1 MSRIYGHHAMT
12 KNFLTWLAVALAAL
26 GLAACNAG
34 SLLKTGSLTTPA
46 TPPAPK
52 PSTAI
57 DRALH
62 VAATSARAHKCGF
75 YFDAAALRGN
85 FLTAEGTR
93 GTAGEALT
101 KTGQSY
107 DYTALKV
114 AASIKDS
121 ETYCSKAR
129 NASIKK
135 SLQSALTGNFEPPVK
150 KAAATSGGLAGLLE
164 SDSTPKPFDRGAIYD
179 PVFNDAKKKY

>member
-1 MSRIYGHHAMT
+1 MT
-12 KNFLTWLAVALAAL
+12 KNVLTWPALALATL

-34 SLLKTGSLTTPA
+34 SLLKTGSLTTAPA
-46 TPPAPK
+46 PVAPK
-52 PSTAI
+52 PTTAI

-85 FLTAEGTR
+85 FLTAEGAR

-101 KTGQSY
+101 KAGQSY

-121 ETYCSKAR
+121 EAYCSKAR
-129 NASIKK
+129 TASIKK
-135 SLQSALTGNFEPPVK
+135 SLQVTLAGNFEPPVK
-150 KAAATSGGLAGLLE
+150 KVAATSGGLAGLLE
-164 SDSTPKPFDRGAIYD
+164 SDSAPEAFDRGAIYD
-179 PVFNDAKKKY
+179 PVFNDAKKKTTY